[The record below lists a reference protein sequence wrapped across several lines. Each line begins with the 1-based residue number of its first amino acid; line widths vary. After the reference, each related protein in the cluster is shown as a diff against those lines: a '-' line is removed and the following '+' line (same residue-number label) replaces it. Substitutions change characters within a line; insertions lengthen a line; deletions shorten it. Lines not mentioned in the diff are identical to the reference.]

1 MNRLKRIISKIM
13 AICLCASYINVLP
26 ATAADNEGYSLQNS
40 GFENPSISKTYDQPI
55 DSNVPNWSTTA
66 YGKKIELLKENKGTY
81 IPGYTL
87 TPKEGLQAAELN
99 ADEQSSL
106 YQSIKT
112 TPGSFV
118 KWGISH
124 HGRNGYDTM
133 LLVIGPKQSVNP
145 AKKEK
150 DGYYDQ
156 FMKMGQYIKGTSKN

>member
-1 MNRLKRIISKIM
+1 MFGFGQLIEILKKNNGV
-13 AICLCASYINVLP
+13 YIKN
-26 ATAADNEGYSLQNS
+26 
-40 GFENPSISKTYDQPI
+40 
-55 DSNVPNWSTTA
+55 
-66 YGKKIELLKENKGTY
+66 
-81 IPGYTL
+81 YTL
-87 TPKEGLQAAELN
+87 TPRAGLQAAELN

-145 AKKEK
+145 AKKAKGWAKAIKKLVDNPELITLIKNNLHDTVK
-150 DGYYDQ
+150 DRYDIRNVT
-156 FMKMGQYIKGTSKN
+156 KRRAEWYKEIVAKKKAE